1 VNESWVPPE
10 PTDESLA
17 RMGHN
22 FDAEYDDHLLPSRP
36 ANETWFVEYEET
48 VEGGPDGTEDYPEY
62 GISNHQDPYEPPY
75 DYINDPL
82 GMLHD

>member
-1 VNESWVPPE
+1 VPPE

-22 FDAEYDDHLLPSRP
+22 FDAEYDED
-36 ANETWFVEYEET
+36 EY
-48 VEGGPDGTEDYPEY
+48 V
-62 GISNHQDPYEPPY
+62 PPY

>member
-1 VNESWVPPE
+1 MNEPWVPYE
-10 PTDESLA
+10 TNDEYLA

-22 FDAEYDDHLLPSRP
+22 FDP
-36 ANETWFVEYEET
+36 EYE
-48 VEGGPDGTEDYPEY
+48 VDPDE
-62 GISNHQDPYEPPY
+62 YEPPY